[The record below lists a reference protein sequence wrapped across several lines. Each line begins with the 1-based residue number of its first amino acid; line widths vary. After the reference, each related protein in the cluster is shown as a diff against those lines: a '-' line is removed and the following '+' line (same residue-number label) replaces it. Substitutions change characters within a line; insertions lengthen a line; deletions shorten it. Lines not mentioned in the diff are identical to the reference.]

1 MKSLLVYL
9 KNYKCESVFA
19 PLFKMLEALFELIVP
34 LVIASIID
42 IGIANKD
49 LKYIIKRCLLLV
61 LFAVIGLT
69 VSITAQFFAA
79 KAATGFSKELKH
91 SLFAKIQ
98 TLSFTEL
105 DKIGTSSLITRLTAD
120 VNQIQNGVNIG
131 LRLLLRSPFIVIG
144 AMIMAY
150 SVDRKSSVIF
160 IVITILLSVVIFGI
174 IAYTIPKY
182 KSVQNNLD
190 ILTLKTREN
199 LNGTRV
205 IRAFTEEKNEVDD
218 FKNKNDFL
226 TGIQKSVGKISALMN
241 PLTYVI
247 LNIGIVLVIYLGGIE
262 VNVGNLSQGEVVALY
277 NYMSQILGELL
288 QLATLIISVTKIFPS
303 ASRVEYV
310 FKIENSQKNNKSSI
324 KKQSKQTDNEVDFVN
339 VSFKYDG
346 DSEDSLTNINFSAKK
361 GEIIGII
368 GGTGSGKTS
377 LVSLIPRFYNVT
389 NGSVLLNGIDVN
401 LYSKDELI
409 SKIGFVFQNSVL
421 FKGSLRENLKWG
433 NNNASDENMKN
444 ALVKAQIYNEM
455 MQKNGLDTEIEQNG
469 SNLSGGQKQRISIAR
484 ALVKK
489 PEILVFDDSFSA
501 LDLATESSLS
511 NEIYNLKYKPTVF
524 IVSQR
529 ANSVIKA
536 DKIIVL
542 DDGIMV
548 GIGKHNDLLKTCEVY
563 KEIYESQFQ
572 KEVNYE

>member
-34 LVIASIID
+34 LVVASIID
-42 IGIANKD
+42 VGIANGD

-61 LFAVIGLT
+61 LLAIIGLT

-91 SLFAKIQ
+91 SLFSKIQ
-98 TLSFTEL
+98 TLSFTDL
-105 DKIGTSSLITRLTAD
+105 DNIGTSSLITRLTSD

-131 LRLLLRSPFIVIG
+131 LRLLLRSPFIVVG

-150 SVDRKSSVIF
+150 SVDKKSAGIF
-160 IVITILLSVVIFGI
+160 TVITLLLSIVIFGI

-190 ILTLKTREN
+190 VITLKTREN

-205 IRAFTEEKNEVDD
+205 IRAFTEEENEVND
-218 FKNKNDFL
+218 FKNKNDVL
-226 TGIQKSVGKISALMN
+226 TEIQKSVGKISALMN

-247 LNIGIVLVIYLGGIE
+247 INIGIVLVIYLGGVE
-262 VNVGNLSQGEVVALY
+262 VNAGNLSQGEVVALY

-303 ASRVEYV
+303 ASRVECI
-310 FKIENSQKNNKSSI
+310 FNIENSLKTNSNFNKI
-324 KKQSKQTDNEVDFVN
+324 TENEVDFID

-346 DSEDSLTNINFSAKK
+346 DSEDSLSNINLSVKK
-361 GEIIGII
+361 GETVGII
-368 GGTGSGKTS
+368 GGTGSGKSS
-377 LVSLIPRFYNVT
+377 LVSLIPRFYDVT
-389 NGSVLLNGIDVN
+389 KGSVLLNGVDVKS
-401 LYSKDELI
+401 YTKDMLI
-409 SKIGFVFQNSVL
+409 NKIGFVFQNSVL

-433 NNNASDENMKN
+433 NKDATDEDMIN
-444 ALVKAQIYNEM
+444 ALKKARIYKEIQ
-455 MQKNGLDTEIEQNG
+455 QKNGLDTIIEQSG
-469 SNLSGGQKQRISIAR
+469 ANLSGGQKQRISIAR
-484 ALVKK
+484 ALVRK

-501 LDLATESSLS
+501 LDLATESSLTK
-511 NEIYNLKYKPTVF
+511 EIYNLEYKPTVF

-529 ANSVIKA
+529 ANSVVKA
-536 DKIIVL
+536 DKIVVL
-542 DDGIMV
+542 DDGVVV
-548 GIGKHNDLLKTCEVY
+548 GLGKHEELLRTCDVY

-572 KEVNYE
+572 KEVDYE

>member
-34 LVIASIID
+34 LVVASIID
-42 IGIANKD
+42 VGIANGD

-61 LFAVIGLT
+61 LLAIIGLT

-91 SLFAKIQ
+91 SLFSKIQ
-98 TLSFTEL
+98 TLSFTDL
-105 DKIGTSSLITRLTAD
+105 DNIGTSSLITRLTSD

-131 LRLLLRSPFIVIG
+131 LRLLLRSPFIVVG

-150 SVDRKSSVIF
+150 SVDKKSAGIF
-160 IVITILLSVVIFGI
+160 TVITLLLSIVIFGI
-174 IAYTIPKY
+174 IGYTIPKY

-190 ILTLKTREN
+190 VITLKTREN

-205 IRAFTEEKNEVDD
+205 IRAFTEEENEVND
-218 FKNKNDFL
+218 FKNKNDVL

-247 LNIGIVLVIYLGGIE
+247 INIGIVLVIYLGGVE
-262 VNVGNLSQGEVVALY
+262 VNAGNLSQGEVVALY

-303 ASRVEYV
+303 ASRVECI
-310 FKIENSQKNNKSSI
+310 FNIENSLKTNSNFNKI
-324 KKQSKQTDNEVDFVN
+324 TENEVDFID

-346 DSEDSLTNINFSAKK
+346 DSEDSLSNINLSVKK
-361 GEIIGII
+361 GETVGII
-368 GGTGSGKTS
+368 GGTGSGKSS
-377 LVSLIPRFYNVT
+377 LVSLIPRFYDVT
-389 NGSVLLNGIDVN
+389 KGSVLLNGVDVKS
-401 LYSKDELI
+401 YTKDMLI
-409 SKIGFVFQNSVL
+409 NKIGFVFQNSVL

-433 NNNASDENMKN
+433 NKDATEEDMIN
-444 ALVKAQIYNEM
+444 ALKKAQIYKEIQ
-455 MQKNGLDTEIEQNG
+455 QKNGLDTIIEQSG
-469 SNLSGGQKQRISIAR
+469 ANLSGGQKQRISIAR
-484 ALVKK
+484 ALVRK

-501 LDLATESSLS
+501 LDLATESSLTK
-511 NEIYNLKYKPTVF
+511 EIYNLEYKPTVF

-529 ANSVIKA
+529 ANSVVKA
-536 DKIIVL
+536 DKIVVL
-542 DDGIMV
+542 DDGVVV
-548 GIGKHNDLLKTCEVY
+548 GLGKHEELLRICDVY

-572 KEVNYE
+572 KEVDYE

>member
-34 LVIASIID
+34 LVVASIID
-42 IGIANKD
+42 VGIVNGD

-61 LFAVIGLT
+61 LLAIIGLT

-91 SLFAKIQ
+91 SLFSKIQ
-98 TLSFTEL
+98 TLSFTDL
-105 DKIGTSSLITRLTAD
+105 DNIGTSSLITRLTSD

-131 LRLLLRSPFIVIG
+131 LRLLLRSPFIVVG

-150 SVDRKSSVIF
+150 SVDKKSAGIF
-160 IVITILLSVVIFGI
+160 TVITLLLSIVIFGI

-190 ILTLKTREN
+190 VITLKTREN

-205 IRAFTEEKNEVDD
+205 IRAFTEEENEVND
-218 FKNKNDFL
+218 FKNKNDVL
-226 TGIQKSVGKISALMN
+226 TGIQKSVGKISVLMN

-247 LNIGIVLVIYLGGIE
+247 INIGIVLVIYLGGVE
-262 VNVGNLSQGEVVALY
+262 VNAGNLSQGEVVALY

-303 ASRVEYV
+303 ASRVECI
-310 FKIENSQKNNKSSI
+310 FNIENSLKTNSNFNKI
-324 KKQSKQTDNEVDFVN
+324 TENEVDFID

-346 DSEDSLTNINFSAKK
+346 DSEDSLSNINLSVKK
-361 GEIIGII
+361 GETVGVI
-368 GGTGSGKTS
+368 GGTGSGKSS
-377 LVSLIPRFYNVT
+377 LVSLIPHFYDVT
-389 NGSVLLNGIDVN
+389 KGSVLLNGVDVKS
-401 LYSKDELI
+401 YTKDMLI
-409 SKIGFVFQNSVL
+409 NKIGFVFQNSVL

-433 NNNASDENMKN
+433 NKDATDEDMIN
-444 ALVKAQIYNEM
+444 ALKKAQIYKEIQ
-455 MQKNGLDTEIEQNG
+455 QKNGLDTIVEQNG
-469 SNLSGGQKQRISIAR
+469 ANLSGGQKQRISIAR
-484 ALVKK
+484 ALVRK

-501 LDLATESSLS
+501 LDLATESSLTK
-511 NEIYNLKYKPTVF
+511 EIYNLEYKPTVF

-529 ANSVIKA
+529 ANSVVKA
-536 DKIIVL
+536 DKIVVL
-542 DDGIMV
+542 DDGVVV
-548 GIGKHNDLLKTCEVY
+548 GLGKHEELLRTCDVY

-572 KEVNYE
+572 KEVDYE

>member
-34 LVIASIID
+34 LVVASIID
-42 IGIANKD
+42 VGIANGD

-61 LFAVIGLT
+61 LLAIIGLT

-91 SLFAKIQ
+91 SLFSKIQ
-98 TLSFTEL
+98 TLSFTDL
-105 DKIGTSSLITRLTAD
+105 DNIGTSSLITRLTSD

-131 LRLLLRSPFIVIG
+131 LRLLLRSPFIVVG

-150 SVDRKSSVIF
+150 SVDKKSAGIF
-160 IVITILLSVVIFGI
+160 TVITLLLSIVIFGI

-190 ILTLKTREN
+190 VITLKTREN

-205 IRAFTEEKNEVDD
+205 IRAFTEEENEVND
-218 FKNKNDFL
+218 FKNENDVL

-247 LNIGIVLVIYLGGIE
+247 INIGIVLVIYLGGVE
-262 VNVGNLSQGEVVALY
+262 VNAGNLSQGEVVALY
-277 NYMSQILGELL
+277 NYISQILGELL

-303 ASRVEYV
+303 ASRVECI
-310 FKIENSQKNNKSSI
+310 FNIENSLKTNSNFNKI
-324 KKQSKQTDNEVDFVN
+324 TENEVDFID

-346 DSEDSLTNINFSAKK
+346 DSEDSLSNINLSVKK
-361 GEIIGII
+361 GETVGII
-368 GGTGSGKTS
+368 GGTGSGKSS
-377 LVSLIPRFYNVT
+377 LVSLIPRFYDVT
-389 NGSVLLNGIDVN
+389 KGSVLLNGLDVKS
-401 LYSKDELI
+401 YTKDMLI
-409 SKIGFVFQNSVL
+409 NKIGFVFQNSVL

-433 NNNASDENMKN
+433 NKDATEEDMIN
-444 ALVKAQIYNEM
+444 ALKKAQIYKEIQ
-455 MQKNGLDTEIEQNG
+455 QKNGLDTIIEQSG
-469 SNLSGGQKQRISIAR
+469 ANLSGGQKQRISIAR
-484 ALVKK
+484 ALVRK

-501 LDLATESSLS
+501 LDLATESSLTK
-511 NEIYNLKYKPTVF
+511 EIYNLEYKPTVF

-529 ANSVIKA
+529 ANSVVKA
-536 DKIIVL
+536 DKIVVL
-542 DDGIMV
+542 DDGVVV
-548 GIGKHNDLLKTCEVY
+548 GLGKHEELLRTCDVY

-572 KEVNYE
+572 KEVDYE

>member
-34 LVIASIID
+34 LVVASIID
-42 IGIANKD
+42 VGIANGD

-61 LFAVIGLT
+61 LLAIIGLT

-91 SLFAKIQ
+91 SLFSKIQ
-98 TLSFTEL
+98 TLSFIDL
-105 DKIGTSSLITRLTAD
+105 DNIGTSSLITRLTSD

-131 LRLLLRSPFIVIG
+131 LRLLLRSPFIVVG

-150 SVDRKSSVIF
+150 SVDKKSAGIF
-160 IVITILLSVVIFGI
+160 TVITLLLSIVIFGI

-190 ILTLKTREN
+190 VITLKTREN

-205 IRAFTEEKNEVDD
+205 IRAFTEEENEVND
-218 FKNKNDFL
+218 FKNKNDVL

-247 LNIGIVLVIYLGGIE
+247 INIGIVLVIYLGGVE
-262 VNVGNLSQGEVVALY
+262 VNAGNLSQGEVVALY

-303 ASRVEYV
+303 ASRVECI
-310 FKIENSQKNNKSSI
+310 FNIENSLKTNSNFNKI
-324 KKQSKQTDNEVDFVN
+324 TENEVDFID

-346 DSEDSLTNINFSAKK
+346 DSEDSLSNINLSVKK
-361 GEIIGII
+361 GETVGII
-368 GGTGSGKTS
+368 GGTGSGKSS
-377 LVSLIPRFYNVT
+377 LVSLIPRFYDVT
-389 NGSVLLNGIDVN
+389 KGSVLLNGVDVKS
-401 LYSKDELI
+401 YTKDMLI
-409 SKIGFVFQNSVL
+409 NKIGFVFQNSVL

-433 NNNASDENMKN
+433 NKDATDEDMIN
-444 ALVKAQIYNEM
+444 ALKKARIYKEIQ
-455 MQKNGLDTEIEQNG
+455 QKNGLDTIIEQNG
-469 SNLSGGQKQRISIAR
+469 ANLSGGQKQRISIAR
-484 ALVKK
+484 ALVRK

-501 LDLATESSLS
+501 LDLATESSLTK
-511 NEIYNLKYKPTVF
+511 EIYNLEYKPTVF

-529 ANSVIKA
+529 ANSVVKA
-536 DKIIVL
+536 DKIVVL
-542 DDGIMV
+542 DDGVVV
-548 GIGKHNDLLKTCEVY
+548 GLGKHEELLRTCDVY

-572 KEVNYE
+572 KEVDYE

>member
-34 LVIASIID
+34 LVVASIID
-42 IGIANKD
+42 VGIANGD

-61 LFAVIGLT
+61 LLAIIGLT

-91 SLFAKIQ
+91 SLFSKIQ
-98 TLSFTEL
+98 TLSFTDL
-105 DKIGTSSLITRLTAD
+105 DNIGTSSLITRLTSD

-131 LRLLLRSPFIVIG
+131 LRLLLRSPFIVVG

-150 SVDRKSSVIF
+150 SVDKKSAGIF
-160 IVITILLSVVIFGI
+160 TVITLLLSIVIFGI

-190 ILTLKTREN
+190 VITLKTREN

-205 IRAFTEEKNEVDD
+205 IRAFTEEENEVND
-218 FKNKNDFL
+218 FKNKNDVL

-247 LNIGIVLVIYLGGIE
+247 INIGIVLVIYLGGVE
-262 VNVGNLSQGEVVALY
+262 VNAGNLSQGEVVALY

-303 ASRVEYV
+303 ASRVECI
-310 FKIENSQKNNKSSI
+310 FNIENSLKTNSNFNKI
-324 KKQSKQTDNEVDFVN
+324 TENGIDFID

-346 DSEDSLTNINFSAKK
+346 DSEDSLSNINLSVKK
-361 GEIIGII
+361 GETVGII
-368 GGTGSGKTS
+368 GGTGSGKSS
-377 LVSLIPRFYNVT
+377 LVSLIPRFYDVT
-389 NGSVLLNGIDVN
+389 KGSVLLNGVDVKS
-401 LYSKDELI
+401 YTKDMLI
-409 SKIGFVFQNSVL
+409 NKIGFVFQNSVL

-433 NNNASDENMKN
+433 NKDATEEDMIN
-444 ALVKAQIYNEM
+444 ALKKAQIYKEIQ
-455 MQKNGLDTEIEQNG
+455 QKNGLDTIIEQSG
-469 SNLSGGQKQRISIAR
+469 ANLSGGQKQRISIAR
-484 ALVKK
+484 ALVRK

-501 LDLATESSLS
+501 LDLATESSLTK
-511 NEIYNLKYKPTVF
+511 EIYNLEYKPTVF

-529 ANSVIKA
+529 ANSVVKA
-536 DKIIVL
+536 DKIVVL
-542 DDGIMV
+542 DDGVVV
-548 GIGKHNDLLKTCEVY
+548 GLGKHEELLRTCDVY

-572 KEVNYE
+572 KEVDYE

>member
-1 MKSLLVYL
+1 MRSLLVYL

-34 LVIASIID
+34 LVVASIID
-42 IGIANKD
+42 IGIANGD

-61 LFAVIGLT
+61 LLAVIGLT

-98 TLSFTEL
+98 TLSYTEL
-105 DKIGTSSLITRLTAD
+105 DKIGTSSLITRLTSD

-131 LRLLLRSPFIVIG
+131 LRLLLRSPFIVVG

-150 SVDRKSSVIF
+150 SVDKKSAGIF
-160 IVITILLSVVIFGI
+160 TVITILLSIVIFGI

-205 IRAFTEEKNEVDD
+205 IRAFTEENNEVDD

-247 LNIGIVLVIYLGGIE
+247 INIGIVLVIYLGGVE
-262 VNVGNLSQGEVVALY
+262 VNLGNLSQGEVVALY

-303 ASRVEYV
+303 AARVEYI
-310 FKIENSQKNNKSSI
+310 FNIENSQQNNQQSTKE
-324 KKQSKQTDNEVDFVN
+324 QSKQTDNEVDFVD
-339 VSFKYDG
+339 VSFKYNG

-368 GGTGSGKTS
+368 GGTGSGKSS
-377 LVSLIPRFYNVT
+377 LVSLIPRFYYCT
-389 NGSVLLNGIDVN
+389 NGSVLLNGVDVN

-421 FKGSLRENLKWG
+421 FKGNLRENLKWG
-433 NNNASDENMKN
+433 NKNASDEDLNE
-444 ALVKAQIYNEM
+444 ALKKAQIYNEM
-455 MQKNGLDTEIEQNG
+455 IQKNGLDTEIEQNG

-484 ALVKK
+484 ALVRK

-501 LDLATESSLS
+501 LDLATESLLS
-511 NEIYNLKYKPTVF
+511 NEIYNLEYKPTVF

-542 DDGIMV
+542 DDGFVV

-572 KEVNYE
+572 KEVDYE